1 MGFWT
6 SIWKAIETL
15 FVDVLFAPLDAI
27 RFADNWWL
35 QNTVN
40 WMFVVIGFVAFIYWM
55 KQLKIFDENNE
66 EDKSSTAHTFL

>member
-40 WMFVVIGFVAFIYWM
+40 WMFVAIGFVAFIYWM

>member
-40 WMFVVIGFVAFIYWM
+40 WMFVIIGFVAFIYWM